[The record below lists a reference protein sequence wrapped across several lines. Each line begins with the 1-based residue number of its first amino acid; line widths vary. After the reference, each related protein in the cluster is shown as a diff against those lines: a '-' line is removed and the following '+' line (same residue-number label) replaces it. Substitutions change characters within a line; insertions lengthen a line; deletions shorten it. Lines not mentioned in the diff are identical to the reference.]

1 MDPGSNPSVLPRR
14 AKVLFVDDEPS
25 ITTALRRALS
35 RESFEVQTANT
46 IADAFA
52 VLRTGDVAVVVS
64 DERMPEMS
72 GSDFLSEVRKRHPD
86 TMRLILTGHA
96 SLNTA
101 IHAVNHAEIFRFLT
115 KPCSTEDLAAS
126 IREAITVRQRQIR
139 TTFFPDAIFTP
150 DEMVLMRERFDLALE
165 GLWMAV
171 QPVVRV
177 PERTVFGYECLVRST
192 EPSIKHGGVFVELA
206 DRVGRSLDLDRRI
219 RQAVAE
225 IIPSMR
231 DKTAVLVNLH
241 PGSLDDPDL
250 HDKNAPL
257 SRFAARVVLEITER
271 ASLHDLNSVREQVAS
286 LRSLGYRIAVD
297 DLGAGYAGLTSLALL
312 QPEFVKL
319 DMELVRGISESP
331 TKAKLVSAVVTLC
344 RELGNEVIAE
354 GIESGDE
361 YRRLESLGC
370 TLLQGYYFARPSRPF
385 PNIQWPE

>member
-52 VLRTGDVAVVVS
+52 VLRSGDVAVVVS

-115 KPCSTEDLAAS
+115 KPCSTEDLASS
-126 IREAITVRQRQIR
+126 IREAISVRQRQIR

-150 DEMVLMRERFDLALE
+150 DEMALMRERFDLALE

-219 RQAVAE
+219 RQAVAD

-257 SRFAARVVLEITER
+257 SRFAPRVVLEITER

>member
-1 MDPGSNPSVLPRR
+1 
-14 AKVLFVDDEPS
+14 
-25 ITTALRRALS
+25 
-35 RESFEVQTANT
+35 
-46 IADAFA
+46 
-52 VLRTGDVAVVVS
+52 
-64 DERMPEMS
+64 
-72 GSDFLSEVRKRHPD
+72 
-86 TMRLILTGHA
+86 
-96 SLNTA
+96 
-101 IHAVNHAEIFRFLT
+101 
-115 KPCSTEDLAAS
+115 
-126 IREAITVRQRQIR
+126 
-139 TTFFPDAIFTP
+139 
-150 DEMVLMRERFDLALE
+150 MRERFDLALE